1 MTWKNATSPIED
13 KSRTQI
19 NAFRDGVFI
28 NLSNPKSVLFAAA
41 ILIVIFPPDMTATE
55 IALVV
60 TNHMAVE
67 VIFYTALAYMM
78 STNAARQT
86 YLRAKTYLDRGGSV
100 ILASLGLSL
109 LFQKND

>member
-1 MTWKNATSPIED
+1 
-13 KSRTQI
+13 
-19 NAFRDGVFI
+19 
-28 NLSNPKSVLFAAA
+28 
-41 ILIVIFPPDMTATE
+41 
-55 IALVV
+55 
-60 TNHMAVE
+60 MAVE

-78 STNAARQT
+78 STNAVRQT